1 MTNDPIAPHIVVGE
15 KGESLAADFLRKIGY
30 KILAANVDVGAHDEL
45 DIIAVDPKDRVL
57 VFVEVKSRA
66 KRDDDYV
73 PSLNLTKEK
82 RRNMFRA
89 ARRWMTTHGYDGG
102 YRFDLIG
109 IAGGKIIEH
118 ILDVRVRDERRRPRR
133 SWHIVPW

>member
-1 MTNDPIAPHIVVGE
+1 MINNHTAPHIVVGE
-15 KGESLAADFLRKIGY
+15 KGESLAAEFLRTLGY
-30 KILAANVDVGAHDEL
+30 RIVASNVDVGAHDEL
-45 DIIAVDPKDRVL
+45 DIIAVDPKDHVL

-66 KRDDDYV
+66 RRDDDYV

-109 IAGGKIIEH
+109 IAGNTVVEH
-118 ILDVRVRDERRRPRR
+118 ILDVRVRDERRKPCR
-133 SWHIVPW
+133 SWQVVPW

>member
-1 MTNDPIAPHIVVGE
+1 MPCKNPHPHFVVGE
-15 KGESLAADFLRKIGY
+15 QGENCSAHFLCKLGY
-30 KILAANVDVGAHDEL
+30 RILDRNVRVGRHDEI

-66 KRDDDYV
+66 RLDDDYV

-89 ARRWMTTHGYDGG
+89 ARRWMTTHAYDGG
-102 YRFDLIG
+102 YRLDLIG
-109 IAGGKIIEH
+109 IAGSAVIEH
-118 ILDVRVRDERRRPRR
+118 ILDVRVRDERCRPKK
-133 SWHIVPW
+133 SWQVVPW

>member
-1 MTNDPIAPHIVVGE
+1 MKSDVAPHIVIGE
-15 KGESLAADFLRKIGY
+15 KGESLAADFLRKLGY
-30 KILAANVDVGAHDEL
+30 RIIASNVDVGAHDEL

-73 PSLNLTKEK
+73 PSLNLTREK

-89 ARRWMTTHGYDGG
+89 ARRWMTMHNYDRG

-109 IAGGKIIEH
+109 IAGNAVIEH
-118 ILDVRVRDERRRPRR
+118 ILDIRVRDERRKPRR
-133 SWHIVPW
+133 SWQVVPW

>member
-1 MTNDPIAPHIVVGE
+1 MIKSDVAPHIIVGE

-30 KILAANVDVGAHDEL
+30 RILAANVDVGAHDEL
-45 DIIAVDPKDRVL
+45 DIIAVDPKDHVL

-89 ARRWMTTHGYDGG
+89 ARRWMTTHNYDGG

-109 IAGGKIIEH
+109 IAGNTVIEH
-118 ILDVRVRDERRRPRR
+118 ILDVRVRDERRRPKR
-133 SWHIVPW
+133 SWQVVPW

>member
-1 MTNDPIAPHIVVGE
+1 MFSKAPHLRIGQE
-15 KGESLAADFLRKIGY
+15 GESLAAQFLQKIGY
-30 KILAANVDVGAHDEL
+30 KILASNVDVGAHDEL

-66 KRDDDYV
+66 RLDDDYV

-89 ARRWMTTHGYDGG
+89 ARRWMTTHAYDGG

-109 IAGGKIIEH
+109 IAGGVVVEH
-118 ILDVRVRDERRRPRR
+118 ILDVRVRDERHRPKK
-133 SWHIVPW
+133 SWHVVPW